1 MLKYDI
7 FCGFRNALLFKK
19 EEFNDLQQRI
29 FLQGMF
35 KTIILNI

>member
-29 FLQGMF
+29 IFYKECLKLLF
-35 KTIILNI
+35 